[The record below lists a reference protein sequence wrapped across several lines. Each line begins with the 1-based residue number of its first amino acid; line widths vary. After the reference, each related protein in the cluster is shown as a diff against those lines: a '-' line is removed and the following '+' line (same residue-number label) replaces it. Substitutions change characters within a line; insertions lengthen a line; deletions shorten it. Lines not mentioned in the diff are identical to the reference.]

1 MLMKR
6 KELDCENCYAKF
18 VEQLNDLRDLIQE
31 GKRRGMDDRTR
42 ADIVRSFEK
51 AHDAALETIAA
62 YFRKQGKPP
71 FSGSRDATVEAFHA
85 NLIDDGQGW
94 LDMIICRIKY
104 NPLYPGD
111 YLGSLSENIVK
122 KYIDFLE
129 GFERVMEKDLER

>member
-1 MLMKR
+1 MR
-6 KELDCENCYAKF
+6 KMELDCENCYAEF
-18 VEQLNDLRDLIQE
+18 IDRLNDLRDVVQE
-31 GKRRGMDDRTR
+31 GKSHGMDDRIR
-42 ADIVRSFEK
+42 AEIVKSFEK

-62 YFRKQGKPP
+62 YFKNQGKPP

-85 NLIDDGQGW
+85 DLIDDGQGW

-111 YLGSLSENIVK
+111 YLGSLTENIVK

-129 GFERVMEKDLER
+129 GFERVMEKNLDT

>member
-1 MLMKR
+1 MKR
-6 KELDCENCYAKF
+6 KELDCENCYTEF
-18 VEQLNDLRDLIQE
+18 VERLNELRDVVQE
-31 GKRRGMDDRTR
+31 GKSHGMDDQTR
-42 ADIVRSFEK
+42 AEIVKSFEK

-104 NPLYPGD
+104 NPLYPGN
-111 YLGSLSENIVK
+111 YLGSLTENIAK

-129 GFERVMEKDLER
+129 GFERVMEKNLDQ

>member
-1 MLMKR
+1 MR
-6 KELDCENCYAKF
+6 KMELDCENCYAEF
-18 VEQLNDLRDLIQE
+18 VDRLNDLRDVVQE
-31 GKRRGMDDRTR
+31 GKSHGMDDRIR
-42 ADIVRSFEK
+42 AEIVKSFEK

-62 YFRKQGKPP
+62 YFRNQGKPS

-85 NLIDDGQGW
+85 DLIDDGQGW

-111 YLGSLSENIVK
+111 YLGSLTENIVK

-129 GFERVMEKDLER
+129 GFERVMEKNLDT

>member
-1 MLMKR
+1 MR
-6 KELDCENCYAKF
+6 KMELDCENCYAEF
-18 VEQLNDLRDLIQE
+18 VDRLNDLRDVVQE
-31 GKRRGMDDRTR
+31 GKSHGMDDRIR
-42 ADIVRSFEK
+42 AEIVKSFEK

-62 YFRKQGKPP
+62 YFRNQGKPP

-85 NLIDDGQGW
+85 DLIDDGQGW

-111 YLGSLSENIVK
+111 YLGSLTENIVK

-129 GFERVMEKDLER
+129 GFERVMEKNLDT